1 MCGKKGKERKG
12 NGWGVRLHVVTS
24 VYVFFVWHETRV
36 RVLSNIDSKLCGL
49 LQVLRGKKPT
59 SL

>member
-12 NGWGVRLHVVTS
+12 NGWGVSLHVVTS

-36 RVLSNIDSKLCGL
+36 RVLSNIDSKLCGFYF
-49 LQVLRGKKPT
+49 KF
-59 SL
+59 